1 MLLLRILAI
10 FEIYLE
16 IQWFLVHKINS
27 MVALRIA
34 VFWFVLR
41 DCLPKMQKIYQK
53 EISVFKQLN
62 V

>member
-41 DCLPKMQKIYQK
+41 DCLSKMQKFYQK

-62 V
+62 A